1 VAQAC
6 RVLFTSIVREVLL
19 AMGGYESKE
28 MDGQFMA
35 SFHGAR
41 QALEWSLA
49 LQCALLQVSQGM

>member
-1 VAQAC
+1 M
-6 RVLFTSIVREVLL
+6 LFTSIVREVLL